1 MILEVSFAFMATLHT
16 MFKQKANSACNN
28 KAFRA
33 VSLLRM
39 ADDYDRL
46 FLAAQLL
53 HPEEHIDGPSALGR
67 FLGELPQAMTN
78 WKSRG
83 VPKSKIG
90 ALARRIG
97 CRAEYLEFG
106 DGPMKAAPMKYEA
119 GQPLA
124 PPAAREPSPD
134 FVPVRRVRLKVS
146 AGVTGFSVE
155 PLNGDGL
162 PIFFRADW
170 LASKRL
176 RADKLVAV
184 RVNGDSMA
192 PGLYDG
198 DLVVINTDDA
208 TPKDGEVFVVN
219 YEGEAVIKRMRR
231 DGGLWWLAS
240 DNPDKTRY
248 ADKRCDEHA
257 VVVGRVIYK
266 QSEHI

>member
-1 MILEVSFAFMATLHT
+1 
-16 MFKQKANSACNN
+16 MFKQKANARCNN
-28 KAFRA
+28 KSFRA
-33 VSLLRM
+33 VNLLHM
-39 ADDYDRL
+39 ADSFDRL

-106 DGPMKAAPMKYEA
+106 DAPMVDAPQQYA
-119 GQPLA
+119 HANPA
-124 PPAAREPSPD
+124 PPPAAREPSPD

-198 DLVVINTDDA
+198 DLVVINTEDD
-208 TPKDGEVFVVN
+208 TPRDGEVFVIN